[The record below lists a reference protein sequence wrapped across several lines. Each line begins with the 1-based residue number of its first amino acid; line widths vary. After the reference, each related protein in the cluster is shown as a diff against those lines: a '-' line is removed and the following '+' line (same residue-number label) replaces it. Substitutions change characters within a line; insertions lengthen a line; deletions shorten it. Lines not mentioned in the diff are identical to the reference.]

1 MIKLSI
7 LFSAFLFL
15 TSYSGSDSNR
25 YEKTTHGPVINWKP
39 NTHLKWEDFK
49 AKKKPGGGFA
59 VATSTCGFGYDG
71 IIKGDEISVNVYV
84 RFYCNESWH
93 HKNYK
98 LSDVLKHEQLHFDIC
113 ELYGRILYKNI
124 LLMRKKGQLNERNLK
139 KVLNEL
145 MVEYDETQ
153 DRYDD
158 ETNHSTDGLKQQ
170 KWNKKIANA
179 LHEFA
184 KYANYREF

>member
-1 MIKLSI
+1 
-7 LFSAFLFL
+7 
-15 TSYSGSDSNR
+15 
-25 YEKTTHGPVINWKP
+25 
-39 NTHLKWEDFK
+39 LKWEDFK
-49 AKKKPGGGFA
+49 AKNKPGGGFA

-93 HKNYK
+93 HNNYK

-124 LLMRKKGQLNERNLK
+124 MLMRKKGQLNERNLK

-184 KYANYREF
+184 KYANYKEF